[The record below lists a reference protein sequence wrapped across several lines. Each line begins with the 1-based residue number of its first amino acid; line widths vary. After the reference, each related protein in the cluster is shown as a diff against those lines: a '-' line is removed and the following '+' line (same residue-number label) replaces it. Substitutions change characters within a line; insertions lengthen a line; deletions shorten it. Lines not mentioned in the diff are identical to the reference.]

1 MKVYLRR
8 ALGTLLAF
16 ALISGAAAALDS
28 KRSPSAQVQRSP
40 RPTRAQQGFSPQLRA
55 SSRRIMKQVR
65 AGKLSIPAARAAL
78 SSSSVDFETPELF
91 SDTLPL
97 QVFQSFQTGAIFVGS
112 GAVIDAAS
120 FEVTGATGENVLG
133 FNGRFGENAD
143 GSIPQLPELIAF
155 VAPKRTVSV
164 DVGSKHDEGRS
175 VVLIA
180 LNLFLSVVDSD
191 SVQITPQMQTL
202 TVSSTT
208 PEILIVGIFGEA
220 ELKILAVD
228 NLTYN

>member
-1 MKVYLRR
+1 M
-8 ALGTLLAF
+8 
-16 ALISGAAAALDS
+16 
-28 KRSPSAQVQRSP
+28 
-40 RPTRAQQGFSPQLRA
+40 
-55 SSRRIMKQVR
+55 R
-65 AGKLSIPAARAAL
+65 AGKLSIPAAPAAL

-97 QVFQSFQTGAIFVGS
+97 QVFQSLQTGAIFVGS

-155 VAPKRTVSV
+155 VSPKRTVSI

-180 LNLFLSVVDSD
+180 VNLLLSVVDSD

-208 PEILIVGIFGEA
+208 SEIFIVGIFGET

-228 NLTYN
+228 NLIYN